1 MEVIMT
7 DNKPVRPEDLLPT
20 GVDSGVING
29 VEVRKGTV
37 AAFVANA
44 KRLEALP
51 SDSDEY
57 TELAHQLRAARPLL
71 EAIGVLEV
79 FDVRSQRL
87 REIFAVA

>member
-1 MEVIMT
+1 MT
-7 DNKPVRPEDLLPT
+7 DNKPVRPEDLLPA

-44 KRLEALP
+44 KRLDALSP
-51 SDSDEY
+51 DSDEY
-57 TELAHQLRAARPLL
+57 TELAHQLRAAKPLL

-87 REIFAVA
+87 KDVFAAA